1 MTSKV
6 IGLTGAIATGK
17 STAGNIIRNHGYQVI
32 NSDKIG
38 HDLME
43 PGQKNYNEIV
53 ESFGKD
59 ILNEDKTINRTK
71 LGEIVFSNKDKLE
84 LLNKISHKNIFNK
97 INCIIHQSFD
107 KIIFIELPILIELKK
122 ENKLSIVFDEIWLVY
137 VNPEIQIKRLIERND
152 LSEKQAKDR
161 IGSQMSIDEK
171 LGYADFIINNEGSL
185 EDMEDQINK
194 RLKIYE
200 NNR

>member
-1 MTSKV
+1 
-6 IGLTGAIATGK
+6 
-17 STAGNIIRNHGYQVI
+17 
-32 NSDKIG
+32 
-38 HDLME
+38 ME

-59 ILNEDKTINRTK
+59 ILNEDNTINRAK

-122 ENKLSIVFDEIWLVY
+122 ENKLSIEFDEIWLVY

>member
-122 ENKLSIVFDEIWLVY
+122 ENKLSIEFDEIWLVY

>member
-6 IGLTGAIATGK
+6 IGLTGSIATGK

-122 ENKLSIVFDEIWLVY
+122 ENKLSIEFDEIWLVY